1 MACYNSCCPTPCRY
15 RRTVVVATNTC
26 SPCGGG
32 AGFVGGCG
40 GFPYGGYGGF
50 GGCGFGGCNAGAVF
64 PSVNPIYTNCG
75 WAGAGNFGWGVGV
88 SPYGPY

>member
-32 AGFVGGCG
+32 AYGYGYGLGGCG
-40 GFPYGGYGGF
+40 YGYGAD
-50 GGCGFGGCNAGAVF
+50 CGYGYGVTGVVY
-64 PSVNPIYTNCG
+64 PTVNPIYTNCG
-75 WAGAGNFGWGVGV
+75 WAGAANFGWGINTQ
-88 SPYGPY
+88 SYGPF